1 LPNAATFGKYREAPN
16 LQLAR
21 RIIINPP
28 ESVKDRFSWSLAM
41 QPNYDWESLSHD
53 PIHGYIPFVSRRGAA
68 PGEVSE
74 QDIIDHPW
82 VQRLRQIHQLQTAW
96 WVFPSATHTR
106 FQHVLGVMHLAG
118 RITEHLYPS
127 LQASDPD
134 TPSFG
139 YVTTLMRLA
148 GLLHDV
154 GHGPFGHFFDQFYLS
169 RYGLNHERLGSEII
183 RRELAPLLRRVRRNP
198 LGELRPDEEI
208 EPEQI
213 CFLITRPKSSEESSS
228 PLWLRLLRSLFSG
241 IYTVDNMDFVLRDA
255 YMSGYSQR
263 AFDLDRLIHYSFFTR
278 QGLTIHERGLP
289 ALVRFITVRAE
300 LFRSIYFHRTVRSI
314 DLSLQDLFR
323 DSADYLFP
331 GNPVEHLDQYRRFT
345 DWSLLVD
352 VERWADSPDERLA
365 ALGSRWR
372 EWLGRKILWKMVC
385 ERTVFFGPGKSEE
398 MSVFSDEKLFEEAIR
413 RRLPPSLR
421 EIPLRCDP
429 PRHVHRPGTRAPA
442 AGQNYLYDPATKS
455 IRTLDARELYR
466 QIPFSYRI
474 CRVYA
479 LDTQYANEI
488 AAAMDAL
495 LNGDAVDDVTNM

>member
-1 LPNAATFGKYREAPN
+1 
-16 LQLAR
+16 
-21 RIIINPP
+21 
-28 ESVKDRFSWSLAM
+28 M
-41 QPNYDWESLSHD
+41 QPNYEWESLSHD

-68 PGEVSE
+68 TGEVSE
-74 QDIIDHPW
+74 QDLIDHPW

-118 RITEHLYPS
+118 RLSRHLYPS
-127 LQASDPD
+127 LRASDPN
-134 TPSFG
+134 TPSEP
-139 YVTTLMRLA
+139 YVTTLLRLA

-169 RYGLNHERLGSEII
+169 RFGLNHERLGSEII
-183 RRELAPLLRRVRRNP
+183 RRELAPLIRGVRRNP
-198 LGELRPDEEI
+198 YGELPPSEELD
-208 EPEQI
+208 PEHI
-213 CFLITRPKSSEESSS
+213 CFLITRPKSTEE
-228 PLWLRLLRSLFSG
+228 PEVPRWLRLLRALFSG

-263 AFDLDRLIHYSFFTR
+263 AFDIDRLIHYSFYTQ

-314 DLSLQDLFR
+314 DLSLQELFH
-323 DSADYLFP
+323 DSADLLFP
-331 GNPVEHLDQYRRFT
+331 GNPLEHLQEYCRFT

-352 VERWADSPDERLA
+352 VERWADSSDPRRAE
-365 ALGSRWR
+365 LGKRWR
-372 EWLGRKILWKMVC
+372 EWLGRKIRWKMVC

-398 MSVFSDEKLFEEAIR
+398 MSVFSDEKLFEEAVR
-413 RRLPPSLR
+413 RRLPPALR
-421 EIPLRCDP
+421 NIPLRCDP

-442 AGQNYLYDPATKS
+442 AGQNFLYDPATKS
-455 IRTLDARELYR
+455 VRPLDARELYR

-479 LDTQYANEI
+479 LDTSHAEEI
-488 AAAMDAL
+488 AKAMDTL
-495 LNGDAVDDVTNM
+495 LNGDTVDDVTNM

>member
-1 LPNAATFGKYREAPN
+1 
-16 LQLAR
+16 
-21 RIIINPP
+21 
-28 ESVKDRFSWSLAM
+28 M

-139 YVTTLMRLA
+139 YVRTLMRLA

>member
-1 LPNAATFGKYREAPN
+1 
-16 LQLAR
+16 
-21 RIIINPP
+21 
-28 ESVKDRFSWSLAM
+28 
-41 QPNYDWESLSHD
+41 
-53 PIHGYIPFVSRRGAA
+53 
-68 PGEVSE
+68 
-74 QDIIDHPW
+74 
-82 VQRLRQIHQLQTAW
+82 
-96 WVFPSATHTR
+96 
-106 FQHVLGVMHLAG
+106 
-118 RITEHLYPS
+118 
-127 LQASDPD
+127 
-134 TPSFG
+134 
-139 YVTTLMRLA
+139 
-148 GLLHDV
+148 
-154 GHGPFGHFFDQFYLS
+154 
-169 RYGLNHERLGSEII
+169 
-183 RRELAPLLRRVRRNP
+183 
-198 LGELRPDEEI
+198 
-208 EPEQI
+208 
-213 CFLITRPKSSEESSS
+213 
-228 PLWLRLLRSLFSG
+228 
-241 IYTVDNMDFVLRDA
+241 MDFVLRDA

-421 EIPLRCDP
+421 EI
-429 PRHVHRPGTRAPA
+429 H
-442 AGQNYLYDPATKS
+442 PATSIAQAPVLLPRARIISTILQPNLYGHWMPGNCTARFPSATEFAGFMPWTHNMRTKS
-455 IRTLDARELYR
+455 PRPWMLCST
-466 QIPFSYRI
+466 
-474 CRVYA
+474 
-479 LDTQYANEI
+479 
-488 AAAMDAL
+488 AML
-495 LNGDAVDDVTNM
+495 WMM